1 MNQILAIFLPAI
13 FGVYM
18 NEELKKQDMK
28 LKEWLVKYGLF
39 ILLINIL
46 NFIIVIYFFGKPNF
60 TFTNVFTL
68 KYLLL
73 GTVFAVIL
81 AFIVS
86 FVEKNIEIN
95 IRIDKNEK

>member
-1 MNQILAIFLPAI
+1 MNQILAIFFPAML
-13 FGVYM
+13 GAYT
-18 NEELKKQDMK
+18 NEKIKKQDMN
-28 LKEWLVKYGLF
+28 LKELFVKYVLF
-39 ILLINIL
+39 VLLINIL

-73 GTVFAVIL
+73 GTVFSVIL
-81 AFIVS
+81 AFTVS
-86 FVEKNIEIN
+86 FVEKNIEVN